1 MNVSGQHRLHL
12 TAFGAGMRRPFASF
26 SCYHD
31 FVAQPEPAAGDPNRW
46 AVHRRRKYMNL
57 DLTPEE
63 KRLIEYSQEAIV
75 KYNKIRHANGGID
88 TLYAFVLSD
97 KEEIYDG
104 ASYEPNI
111 DHASVCGERC
121 AIANMVLRESYKAKI
136 KSIVVADPVPEVQEY
151 GTPPCGTCR
160 HLIWSHGSPETTVI
174 LMQYIQGKEGWT
186 FPKLEK
192 YTIKD
197 FYPLPYEPKDGL
209 WDNWQPK

>member
-1 MNVSGQHRLHL
+1 
-12 TAFGAGMRRPFASF
+12 
-26 SCYHD
+26 
-31 FVAQPEPAAGDPNRW
+31 
-46 AVHRRRKYMNL
+46 MNL
-57 DLTPEE
+57 DLTPAE
-63 KRLIEYSQEAIV
+63 KRLVEYSQEAIV

-97 KEEIYDG
+97 KEKIYDG

-111 DHASVCGERC
+111 VHASVCGERC
-121 AIANMVLRESYKAKI
+121 AIATMVLQESYKAKI

-160 HLIWSHGSPETTVI
+160 HLIWSHGMPETTVI

-186 FPKLEK
+186 FPTLQK

-197 FYPLPYEPKDGL
+197 FYPLPYEPKEGL